1 MGERKKDGGGGGGG
15 GGGLRRFIKV
25 SRNNAR
31 RAQRASGQN
40 ASLYN
45 FREEENDE
53 PLLHAQW

>member
-1 MGERKKDGGGGGGG
+1 MILIGDRGGE
-15 GGGLRRFIKV
+15 LLKV

-40 ASLYN
+40 ASLHN
-45 FREEENDE
+45 FQSLEEVNDE